1 MKNVNTIIF
10 DAGGVLIYIN
20 EKRNDVF
27 ERILLSSGYEKENI
41 EKSISELNRIDEVYF
56 ENHNEIINWKDEKD
70 WWEYRC
76 SSLARLID
84 PTSEDLK
91 DKLFILG
98 LDTFQ
103 YRLYDETIE
112 ILKKLKEKYEL
123 AILSNA
129 TATLDWC
136 FDTLNIRKYFKE
148 IVISSYEESSKP
160 GKDIYLRIIR
170 RMNKNPED
178 CIFIDDK
185 KENIETAEKLG
196 METYLLN
203 RGKGENLHTFMDVL
217 ETY

>member
-1 MKNVNTIIF
+1 MGNVNTIIF

-27 ERILLSSGYEKENI
+27 ERILLSSGYKKENI
-41 EKSISELNRIDEVYF
+41 EKSLLELRRLDGEYF

-112 ILKKLKEKYEL
+112 ILENLKEKYEL

-129 TATLDWC
+129 TASLDWC
-136 FDTLNIRKYFKE
+136 FDALDIRKYFNE
-148 IVISSYEESSKP
+148 IVISSYEECSKP
-160 GKDIYLRIIR
+160 GEDIYLRILR
-170 RMNKNPED
+170 KMNKNPED

-185 KENIETAEKLG
+185 KENIDTAEKIG
-196 METYLLN
+196 MKAYLLK
-203 RGKGENLHTFMDVL
+203 REKGENLHTFMDIL
-217 ETY
+217 GNL